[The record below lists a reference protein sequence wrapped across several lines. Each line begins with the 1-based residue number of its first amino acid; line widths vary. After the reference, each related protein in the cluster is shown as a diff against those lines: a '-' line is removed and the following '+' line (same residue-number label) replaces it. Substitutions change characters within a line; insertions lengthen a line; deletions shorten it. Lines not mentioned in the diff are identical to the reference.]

1 MDENCIMD
9 DVTTKKKILF
19 VDDEPNILQA
29 LRRLLRNHR
38 NQWEMEFVRSGQ
50 DALEKLATDDF
61 QIIVTDLKMPT
72 MTGVNLLDEVKKR
85 YPNMIRF
92 ILSGHGDSDMIM
104 QSVGVAH
111 QFLAKPCDAELF
123 REAIERAIHLQEL
136 LNPDQIQN
144 IIQDGA
150 SLPTLPELYQEL
162 TAVLQSRSSSTE
174 KISAVISKDV
184 SITAKVLQLVNSA
197 FFGLTRR
204 VDSIPQA
211 VGLLGAETISNIVM
225 ISQVFGE
232 FDQRKVEAFGIRD
245 IYAHSLTVGSY
256 AARLAKAV
264 GLSRKLMD
272 EAMLAGMVHELG
284 KLVLINSNN
293 ETWLEL
299 YRNRK
304 QLTQPFCDAERDA
317 LGASYAEIGAYL
329 IGLWGLSNY
338 VVEAVAHHTRPAVAL
353 SSGNFG
359 SLAALHLANS
369 FHSNRCL
376 DFEGEVR
383 LDMDYLKSLGV
394 AERIGE
400 FQQICADGADEKM
413 MD

>member
-1 MDENCIMD
+1 MDENSTMEA
-9 DVTTKKKILF
+9 VTAKKKILF
-19 VDDEPNILQA
+19 VDDEPNILQGF
-29 LRRLLRNHR
+29 RRLLRNHR
-38 NQWEMEFVRSGQ
+38 TRWDMEFVASGQ
-50 DALEKLATDDF
+50 EALEKLATDDF
-61 QIIVTDLKMPT
+61 DIIVTDLCMPT
-72 MTGVNLLDEVKKR
+72 MSGVNLLDQVKTL

-92 ILSGHGDSDMIM
+92 ILSGHADSDMIM

-123 REAIERAIHLQEL
+123 QEAITRAVHLQKL
-136 LNPDQIQN
+136 LHPKQVQS

-162 TAVLQSRSSSTE
+162 TAVLQSRNSNAE

-211 VGLLGAETISNIVM
+211 VGLLGAGTISNIVM

-232 FDQRKVEAFGIRD
+232 FDPGKVEEFGIRD

-256 AARLAKAV
+256 AARLVKAV
-264 GLSRKLMD
+264 GHSRKSID

-304 QLTQPFCDAERDA
+304 QLTQPFCEAEREA
-317 LGASYAEIGAYL
+317 LGTTYAEVGAYL

-338 VVEAVAHHTRPAVAL
+338 VVEAVADHIRPATAL
-353 SSGNFG
+353 SSGSFG
-359 SLAALHLANS
+359 SLAALHLANGFYS
-369 FHSNRCL
+369 HQNP
-376 DFEGEVR
+376 DFEGKSP
-383 LDMDYLKSLGV
+383 LDMDYLESLGIV
-394 AERIGE
+394 DRIDE
-400 FQQICADGADEKM
+400 FQQLCAVGADEK
-413 MD
+413 

>member
-1 MDENCIMD
+1 M
-9 DVTTKKKILF
+9 
-19 VDDEPNILQA
+19 PN
-29 LRRLLRNHR
+29 
-38 NQWEMEFVRSGQ
+38 
-50 DALEKLATDDF
+50 
-61 QIIVTDLKMPT
+61 
-72 MTGVNLLDEVKKR
+72 MTGVNLLDQVKTL

-111 QFLAKPCDAELF
+111 QFLAKPCDAEFLQ
-123 REAIERAIHLQEL
+123 EAIARAIHLQKL

-162 TAVLQSRSSSTE
+162 TAVLQSRNSSAE

-232 FDQRKVEAFGIRD
+232 FDQNKVEEFGIRD
-245 IYAHSLTVGSY
+245 IYAHSLMVGSY

-264 GLSRKLMD
+264 GHPRKLID

-293 ETWLEL
+293 ETWLQL

-304 QLTQPFCDAERDA
+304 ELTQPFCEAERDA
-317 LGASYAEIGAYL
+317 LGTTYAEVGAYL

-338 VVEAVAHHTRPAVAL
+338 VVEAVAHHTCPAVAL
-353 SSGNFG
+353 SSGSFG
-359 SLAALHLANS
+359 SLTALYLANS
-369 FHSNRCL
+369 FHSNQNL
-376 DFEGEVR
+376 DFEGEVI

-394 AERIGE
+394 ADRIGE
-400 FQQICADGADEKM
+400 FQQLCAVGADEKM
-413 MD
+413 VV